1 MVRGDDVL
9 AFSLSS
15 FPIGPAIQR
24 EISDLTLAVK
34 DREKLRKILDLSD
47 RLGELRQR
55 VREDG
60 SAIPARDLGEEVS
73 SIAGSVV
80 TIGLPGALG
89 TLAAEHKL
97 SPQET
102 LILLLLLNRRI
113 EAGESTLTGREV
125 LSTLFPSSY
134 GILAGTALMRPEA
147 PLRSS
152 GAVVICPAGAS
163 DLLEESF
170 AVSDELF
177 RSVERDARPQ
187 CDAAD
192 EDLPY
197 KSHQEHLADLARL
210 SGLLLQRASAVFD
223 IDPYP
228 VRLFESTVSPTRV
241 DRQAAALRSAIA
253 QRLKATPEADEFP
266 ISGLSRRLKLTEDE
280 ELILAAL
287 LAQECFSGS
296 GGLDAVDCVK
306 MVSRTPEEVLV
317 KRSLLSPEATLRR
330 EKLIEVR
337 GGNWEEGDG
346 PDLGSGVLIAPWV
359 VSHLLMQD
367 GERDTTPIG
376 PDTRL
381 EFHEYLRDLDDS
393 DRFFNDLSE

>member
-1 MVRGDDVL
+1 MLERPG
-9 AFSLSS
+9 
-15 FPIGPAIQR
+15 
-24 EISDLTLAVK
+24 LTLAVK
-34 DREKLRKILDLSD
+34 EREKLRKILDLSD
-47 RLGELRQR
+47 RLGELRLR

-60 SAIPARDLGEEVS
+60 TSIPTTDLGEEVR

-89 TLAAEHKL
+89 ALAAEHRFA
-97 SPQET
+97 PQET

-134 GILAGTALMRPEA
+134 GILSGAALLRPEA
-147 PLRSS
+147 ALRSS
-152 GAVVICPAGAS
+152 DAIVICPAGAS
-163 DLLEESF
+163 DLLEASF

-187 CDAAD
+187 SEVAD
-192 EDLPY
+192 EGRPY
-197 KSHQEHLADLARL
+197 GNHQEHLADLARL

-228 VRLFESTVSPTRV
+228 IRLFESTISPTRV
-241 DRQAAALRSAIA
+241 DRQAAAMRSSIA
-253 QRLKATPEADEFP
+253 ERLKATPDADEFP
-266 ISGLSRRLKLTEDE
+266 ISGFSRRLRLTEDE
-280 ELILAAL
+280 ELILVAL
-287 LAQECFSGS
+287 LAQECFSGQ

-306 MVSRTPEEVLV
+306 MVSRTPEEVLR
-317 KRSLLSPEATLRR
+317 KRALLSPEATLRR
-330 EKLIEVR
+330 EKLVELR
-337 GGNWEEGDG
+337 DLGDG
-346 PDLGSGVLIAPWV
+346 PDLAHGVLIASWV
-359 VSHLLMQD
+359 VSHLL
-367 GERDTTPIG
+367 GEGDEQEATPID

-393 DRFFNDLSE
+393 DRFFNDLQG